1 MESQWVHSH
10 VPVCPSESLAIKL
23 LLPMLNIKKLQG
35 PHTLQCKI
43 CIHMKLLPTH
53 KRDFHC

>member
-10 VPVCPSESLAIKL
+10 VPVRPSESLAIKL

-35 PHTLQCKI
+35 PHVAMQDLHSYEI
-43 CIHMKLLPTH
+43 VTH
-53 KRDFHC
+53 T